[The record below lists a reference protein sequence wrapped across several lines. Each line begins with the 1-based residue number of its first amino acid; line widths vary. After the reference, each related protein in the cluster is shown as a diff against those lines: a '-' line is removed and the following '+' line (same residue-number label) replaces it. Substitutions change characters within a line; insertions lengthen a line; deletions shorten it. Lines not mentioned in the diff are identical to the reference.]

1 MKNYLLIFLLIF
13 LTFCLGL
20 TACQKKARE
29 GMHFNKGTWSEA
41 QALAKKEGKLIFVD
55 VYTVWCG
62 PCKMME
68 ESTFADPKV
77 GEYFNAKFINFRLD
91 AEKGEGF
98 ELANKYNVQAV
109 PNLLFI
115 DEAGDLVHRAEGFL
129 SSEELLKV
137 AEMALEQK
145 D

>member
-1 MKNYLLIFLLIF
+1 MKNYLLIFL
-13 LTFCLGL
+13 TFYFVL
-20 TACQKKARE
+20 TACQKKTSE

-41 QALAKKEGKLIFVD
+41 QTLAKKEGKLIFVD
-55 VYTVWCG
+55 VYTVWCR

-68 ESTFADPKV
+68 ESTFTDPKV
-77 GEYFNAKFINFRLD
+77 GKYFNAKFINFRLD
-91 AEKGEGF
+91 AEQGEGVA
-98 ELANKYNVQAV
+98 LASKYNVQAV

-115 DEAGDLVHRAEGFL
+115 DEAGDLVHRAEGYL
-129 SSEELLKV
+129 SSEELLKA